1 MTEPL
6 FAPAP
11 FVAQSDT
18 SRDRARQEDAQG
30 ITVARRRQTSA
41 LVNEAGVAGMT
52 WKELSDATGLHH
64 GQVSAVLST
73 LHKSGLLFQLK
84 DRRHGCHPYVDTD
97 FLSFFH
103 ADEVNLEPVKTRATR
118 DADAIENL
126 LDAVRAFKARGLG
139 LGAILDAFD
148 EVERVRG

>member
-18 SRDRARQEDAQG
+18 SRDRARTEDAQG

-52 WKELSDATGLHH
+52 WKELADATGLHH

-73 LHKSGLLFQLK
+73 LHKAGLLFQLK
-84 DRRHGCHPYVDTD
+84 ERRHGCHPYVDTD
-97 FLSFFH
+97 FLSFFMP
-103 ADEVNLEPVKTRATR
+103 DEVNLEPVKTRATR

-126 LDAVRAFKARGLG
+126 LDAVRAFRDRGLG
-139 LGAILDAFD
+139 LGAILEAFE
-148 EVERVRG
+148 EVERVRA